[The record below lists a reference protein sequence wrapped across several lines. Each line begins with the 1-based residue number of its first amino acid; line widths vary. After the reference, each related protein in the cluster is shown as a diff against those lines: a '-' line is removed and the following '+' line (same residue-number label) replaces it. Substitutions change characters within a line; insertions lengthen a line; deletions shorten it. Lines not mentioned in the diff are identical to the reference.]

1 MCMRE
6 LCQHICAYWSL
17 WCEWKDIWL
26 ICVCVCVAGCW
37 ARWLMPPQTWTTR
50 KPSASSTTTTD
61 QLAQGS
67 GRQSVPVLSCLNA
80 PESRPWQ
87 VRSLIHVFTLYRHR
101 SHFCNSFKSFMS
113 FKQRQLF
120 FTSSYLWCKADSFI
134 FSQMNEMQ
142 CRRRL
147 LPSGLTPICPECP
160 VAYLTF
166 TMTWG
171 MDTCSP
177 DYSRSSVESCWW
189 EHTHRHPVVNYNWL
203 YISFVVSLSPLSD
216 VKFLWCFLQPPWMS
230 IDFCKI
236 RFVT

>member
-1 MCMRE
+1 MCV

-17 WCEWKDIWL
+17 WCEWKYIWL
-26 ICVCVCVAGCW
+26 ICVCCRVLGAM
-37 ARWLMPPQTWTTR
+37 AN
-50 KPSASSTTTTD
+50 ASPD
-61 QLAQGS
+61 LD
-67 GRQSVPVLSCLNA
+67 NA
-80 PESRPWQ
+80 EA
-87 VRSLIHVFTLYRHR
+87 
-101 SHFCNSFKSFMS
+101 
-113 FKQRQLF
+113 QRQLNNNNRPIGSGF
-120 FTSSYLWCKADSFI
+120 WETECTSSKLFECSRIKALAGQKFNPRIHTLQTQVSLFASHSSHSCHSSRGSCFSLPLTFDVKLILLF

-177 DYSRSSVESCWW
+177 DYWRSSVESCWW

-203 YISFVVSLSPLSD
+203 YISFVVSLSYRMWS
-216 VKFLWCFLQPPWMS
+216 FYGA
-230 IDFCKI
+230 FCSLPECQ
-236 RFVT
+236 